1 MSHAPLA
8 DGLSRRK
15 AYRAMSVIV
24 GGLGIAITIYGFVAS
39 AVAAIVIGL
48 VLFVVVGFAFH
59 VAANVTMNNA
69 ISRAAE
75 AAGGSARGSA
85 HGAEYIPA
93 IHGLHIDAFQ
103 QARLKS
109 AMSGQPIDDAFRFE
123 MARLTSGG

>member
-75 AAGGSARGSA
+75 AAGGSAQ
-85 HGAEYIPA
+85 GAEYIPA

>member
-1 MSHAPLA
+1 MSHRPLA
-8 DGLSRRK
+8 DGLFRRK

-24 GGLGIAITIYGFVAS
+24 GGVGIAITIYGFVAS

-75 AAGGSARGSA
+75 AAGGSA